1 MIEVMILSSY
11 AVIPAAVIGLLAL
24 AGVPGLRW

>member
-1 MIEVMILSSY
+1 MTEVMMLSAW

-24 AGVPGLRW
+24 AGVPGLKW